1 MFQRRN
7 VNDHFTFTICYCP
20 SCNDLL
26 PPVLLF
32 EGSAEPSAEA
42 SVSPTPEPSPEVSA
56 APTPEGTHYLFYI
69 SFYYFFSLSVYR
81 NFFMSH
87 RPYSPLFYCR
97 ISKHHR

>member
-1 MFQRRN
+1 MTI
-7 VNDHFTFTICYCP
+7 FTFTICNEFLEYRLDCA

-56 APTPEGTHYLFYI
+56 APTPEGTH
-69 SFYYFFSLSVYR
+69 
-81 NFFMSH
+81 
-87 RPYSPLFYCR
+87 
-97 ISKHHR
+97 